1 MEQKRT
7 PVPQLCVLMA
17 LSPTPVPPMFQKLG
31 DAGVDF
37 EIPSREEEVR
47 GGVTEYREIVE
58 NNPAYLYCDTNAI
71 PPPELSWYREGQPLS
86 AADGVSV
93 LQGSLGCRGV
103 CQGGR
108 GVCRQG
114 SGAHSPR
121 TALTCPGN
129 SPGCCLLCDRGPPW
143 TLAAFCKLGLDAL
156 CLFEGRSRIP
166 LCLWFLER
174 AHLWASRS
182 VRSWDNWPKLVSFSA
197 GGGGSFIVIS

>member
-1 MEQKRT
+1 MDFSSPERGWHGNLLEQKRT
-7 PVPQLCVLMA
+7 PIPRLCVLMA

-47 GGVTEYREIVE
+47 GEVTEYREIVE

-93 LQGSLGCRGV
+93 LQGSLGCA
-103 CQGGR
+103 QGGR

-121 TALTCPGN
+121 TCPTRVLGT
-129 SPGCCLLCDRGPPW
+129 LLCAACSVTAGRPHNHPGP
-143 TLAAFCKLGLDAL
+143 
-156 CLFEGRSRIP
+156 
-166 LCLWFLER
+166 
-174 AHLWASRS
+174 
-182 VRSWDNWPKLVSFSA
+182 
-197 GGGGSFIVIS
+197 